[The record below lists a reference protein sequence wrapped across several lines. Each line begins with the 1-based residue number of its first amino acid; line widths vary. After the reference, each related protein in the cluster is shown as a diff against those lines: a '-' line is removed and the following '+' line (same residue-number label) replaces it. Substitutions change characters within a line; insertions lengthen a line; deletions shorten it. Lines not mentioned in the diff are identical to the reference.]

1 MNNDSEF
8 DTYLFLGSKKII
20 ISICS
25 KKNFRIIH
33 LKEIELVNNNNFSS
47 FDDLDI
53 FLKENIFKI
62 EKTLKK
68 FIKNIYLIIQN
79 IEFFNVQISIKKNIY
94 EDFITKDTLVHLL
107 NDAKDQCKKTLNEKK
122 IIHMLIDNY
131 HLNNRDYSYLPEQ
144 IKSSNLCLDIRF
156 ICLPKSY
163 IKSLE
168 KVLKKYQIS
177 LSQIISADYV
187 LNFFDKENSNLFFNS
202 SRIIAGYNKN
212 EVRLVSKTN
221 KNKGFFEKFFDF
233 FG

>member
-33 LKEIELVNNNNFSS
+33 LKEIELINNNNFSS

-79 IEFFNVQISIKKNIY
+79 IEFFNVQISIKKI
-94 EDFITKDTLVHLL
+94 F
-107 NDAKDQCKKTLNEKK
+107 
-122 IIHMLIDNY
+122 M
-131 HLNNRDYSYLPEQ
+131 R
-144 IKSSNLCLDIRF
+144 
-156 ICLPKSY
+156 
-163 IKSLE
+163 
-168 KVLKKYQIS
+168 IS
-177 LSQIISADYV
+177 LQKI
-187 LNFFDKENSNLFFNS
+187 
-202 SRIIAGYNKN
+202 R
-212 EVRLVSKTN
+212 
-221 KNKGFFEKFFDF
+221 
-233 FG
+233 